1 MLRRGWRS
9 AVCADTD
16 ARTRVELNLQ
26 RVVPRH
32 TPHAHTVRSS
42 RLGKLRILQSPIS
55 RSSRLVSPL
64 NRPSGSR
71 WSLPRLLAPER
82 AILLSCFCP
91 LKKSSGSVASFLRV
105 QNVYVSARRRSPSK
119 KRTGK
124 AKRSVLERVATH
136 KHRRRTTIATAA
148 AAAATTTL
156 PPSRAGEHRR
166 RPRCAC

>member
-9 AVCADTD
+9 AVCAD
-16 ARTRVELNLQ
+16 ARTRVKLNLQ

-105 QNVYVSARRRSPSK
+105 QNVYVSDRRSPSK